1 MSASRRRKAPSGET
15 APRAPWL
22 TEAVAALAEAL
33 RFERPADAVLSRFF
47 RERPH
52 LGHRDRG
59 EIAERVYAVLRHRR
73 SLETWAGRTNPRAL
87 LLAWL
92 MRGEGWSLARLEPW
106 LEKGERAWLAE
117 RKAAAPVLSRAER
130 LDAPD
135 WLIERL
141 DAAYGPAETEALLAA
156 SNRPAPLDLR
166 VNSWRTTREAVLARL
181 QADGIDCAPTPF
193 SPLGIRVQGKPALH
207 AHPLFQEG
215 MFEVQDEGSQLV
227 TLLVAP
233 RRGQTVV
240 DFCAGAGGKTL
251 QLAAALRNT
260 GQVYAFDVSAGR
272 LAKLKP
278 RLVRSGLTNVQPMVL
293 AHERDER
300 LARLE
305 GKADRVLVDA
315 PCSGLGTLRRNPDLK
330 WRQHPALIAELQEK
344 QCAILAAAARLV
356 RPGGRLVYVTCSL
369 LPEENEAV
377 LEAFLAQEP
386 RFSLLDPLPL
396 LFKAGVPEQIPRWES
411 PTAEVLVDRFS
422 PTVLRLAPHV
432 HGTDGFFAAVLER
445 GTSP

>member
-73 SLETWAGRTNPRAL
+73 SLETWAGRTSPRAL

-92 MRGEGWSLARLEPW
+92 VRGEGWSLARLEPW

-141 DAAYGPAETEALLAA
+141 DAAYGPSETEALLTA

-166 VNSWRTTREAVLARL
+166 VNLWRTTREAVLARL

-193 SPLGIRVQGKPALH
+193 SPLSIRVQGKPALH

-227 TLLVAP
+227 TLLVAS

-300 LARLE
+300 LDRLA

-330 WRQHPALIAELQEK
+330 WRQHPVLVEELVAK
-344 QCAILAAAARLV
+344 QRAILQAAARLV
-356 RPGGRLVYVTCSL
+356 RPGGHLVYVTCSL

-377 LEAFLAQEP
+377 LETFLERET
-386 RFSLLDPLPL
+386 RFSLLDPWPL
-396 LFKAGVPEQIPRWES
+396 LFKSGVPEQIPRWEI
-411 PTAEVLVDRFS
+411 PTADALVDRFS

-432 HGTDGFFAAVLER
+432 HGTDGFFAAVLTR
-445 GTSP
+445 TASP

>member
-1 MSASRRRKAPSGET
+1 MSASRRRKAPLGET

-22 TEAVAALAEAL
+22 SEAVAALAEAL

-52 LGHRDRG
+52 LGQRDRG

-92 MRGEGWSLARLEPW
+92 VRGEGWSLARLEPW

-117 RKAAAPVLSRAER
+117 RKAATPVLSRAER

-141 DAAYGPAETEALLAA
+141 DAAYGPPETEALLTS

-166 VNSWRTTREAVLARL
+166 INPWRTTREAVLARL

-193 SPLGIRVQGKPALH
+193 SPLGIRVRGKPALH
-207 AHPLFQEG
+207 AHPFFQDG

-293 AHERDER
+293 AHENDER
-300 LARLE
+300 LDRLA
-305 GKADRVLVDA
+305 GKVDRVLVDA

-330 WRQHPALIAELQEK
+330 WRQQPTLVEELIAK
-344 QCAILAAAARLV
+344 QRAILQAAARLV
-356 RPGGRLVYVTCSL
+356 RPGGHLVYVTCSL
-369 LPEENEAV
+369 LPEENETV
-377 LEAFLAQEP
+377 LETFLARES
-386 RFSLLDPLPL
+386 RFSLLDPWPS
-396 LFKAGVPEQIPRWES
+396 LFKSGVPEQIPRWEI
-411 PTAEVLVDRFS
+411 PTADALVDRFS

-432 HGTDGFFAAVLER
+432 HGTDGFFAAVLAR
-445 GTSP
+445 NASP

>member
-1 MSASRRRKAPSGET
+1 
-15 APRAPWL
+15 
-22 TEAVAALAEAL
+22 
-33 RFERPADAVLSRFF
+33 
-47 RERPH
+47 
-52 LGHRDRG
+52 
-59 EIAERVYAVLRHRR
+59 
-73 SLETWAGRTNPRAL
+73 
-87 LLAWL
+87 
-92 MRGEGWSLARLEPW
+92 
-106 LEKGERAWLAE
+106 
-117 RKAAAPVLSRAER
+117 
-130 LDAPD
+130 
-135 WLIERL
+135 
-141 DAAYGPAETEALLAA
+141 
-156 SNRPAPLDLR
+156 
-166 VNSWRTTREAVLARL
+166 
-181 QADGIDCAPTPF
+181 
-193 SPLGIRVQGKPALH
+193 LGIRVQGKPALH

-227 TLLVAP
+227 TLLMGP

-300 LARLE
+300 LDRLA

-330 WRQHPALIAELQEK
+330 WRQQPALVEELIAK
-344 QCAILAAAARLV
+344 QRAILQAAARLV
-356 RPGGRLVYVTCSL
+356 RPGGHLIYVTCSL

-377 LEAFLAQEP
+377 LEAFLAQDS
-386 RFSLLDPLPL
+386 RFSLLDPWPS
-396 LFKAGVPEQIPRWES
+396 LFKSGVPEQIPRWEI
-411 PTAEVLVDRFS
+411 PTADALVDRFS

-432 HGTDGFFAAVLER
+432 HGTDGFFAAVLAR
-445 GTSP
+445 NASP

>member
-1 MSASRRRKAPSGET
+1 MSASRHRFSSARDA

-22 TEAVAALAEAL
+22 SEAVAALAEAL

-73 SLETWAGRTNPRAL
+73 SLEAWAGRASPRAL

-92 MRGEGWSLARLEPW
+92 VRGEGWSLARLEPW
-106 LEKGERAWLAE
+106 LEKGEHAWLAE
-117 RKAAAPVLSRAER
+117 RKAAAPALSRAER

-141 DAAYGPAETEALLAA
+141 DAAYGPSETEALLTA

-166 VNSWRTTREAVLARL
+166 VNLWRTTREAVLARL
-181 QADGIDCAPTPF
+181 QADGIDCAPTLF

-227 TLLVAP
+227 TLLVAS

-278 RLVRSGLTNVQPMVL
+278 RLVRSGLSNVQPMVL

-330 WRQHPALIAELQEK
+330 WRQQPALVAELQEK
-344 QCAILAAAARLV
+344 QRAILAAAARLV
-356 RPGGRLVYVTCSL
+356 RPGGHLVYVTCSL

-377 LEAFLAQEP
+377 LEAFLAHEP

-396 LFKAGVPEQIPRWES
+396 LFKAGVPQQIPRWEI
-411 PTAEVLVDRFS
+411 PTAETLVDRFS
-422 PTVLRLAPHV
+422 PTALRLAPHV
-432 HGTDGFFAAVLER
+432 HGTDGFFAAVLTR
-445 GTSP
+445 TASP